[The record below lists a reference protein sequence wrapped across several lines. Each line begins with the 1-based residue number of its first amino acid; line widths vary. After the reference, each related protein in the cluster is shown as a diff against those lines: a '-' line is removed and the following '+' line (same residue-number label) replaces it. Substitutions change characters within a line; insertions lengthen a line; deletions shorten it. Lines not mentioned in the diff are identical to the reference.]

1 MRCARRKLRKRKKS
15 SKLKIINVMIKGIDE
30 SGGDKNIAGKC
41 QAAVWMGGLGKVRGG
56 GFRAAAQMTANG
68 F

>member
-1 MRCARRKLRKRKKS
+1 
-15 SKLKIINVMIKGIDE
+15 MIKGIDE

>member
-1 MRCARRKLRKRKKS
+1 MRCARKRLRKQKKS

-41 QAAVWMGGLGKVRGG
+41 QAAVWMGGQSEGRRFPGS
-56 GFRAAAQMTANG
+56 RANDG
-68 F
+68 